1 VNIDK
6 VRTVTDAVGLIPDG
20 ATIATG
26 GFVGIGHPE
35 ELTAGIEARFLATG
49 HPRDLTVVY
58 AAGQGDGRTRGINHL
73 AHEGLVKRVVG
84 GHWNLAPRMGKLAV
98 EGKIEAYN
106 FPQGVI
112 SQLFRDIAAGRP
124 GLITHVGLGTF
135 VDPRVS
141 GGMLNGTTREALV
154 EVATLAGRE
163 WLFYRAFPVQVGLL
177 RGTRADRRGN
187 VTMEREAIRGEALA
201 IAQAAR
207 NSGGIVIAQV
217 EGIAEERFDPKA
229 VVVPGILVDA
239 VVVSAPENHRQT
251 FAEVFNPSY
260 VGRGA
265 LPDIPPMPLDERK
278 VIARRAALELADG
291 AVINL
296 GIGMPEG
303 IASVAFEEGLL
314 DRVTMTVEAGPI
326 GGVPAGG
333 LSFGASAMPD
343 AIVDQPYQF
352 DFYDGGGLHA
362 AFLGMAQADREGN
375 VNVSRF
381 GPRIAGAGGFIN
393 ISQNARKVVFC
404 GTFTA
409 GGLEVTISE
418 GGLRVLREGEH
429 RKFVETV
436 EQITFSGR
444 YSRRKSQTVLFV
456 TERAVF
462 ELRSE
467 GVTLVEIAPGADL
480 ERDILSRMAFRP
492 GIAANLR
499 PMDGRIF
506 REERMGLGRNDIQS

>member
-1 VNIDK
+1 VNPKFLSTPEAI
-6 VRTVTDAVGLIPDG
+6 ALIPDG
-20 ATIATG
+20 VTLATG

-35 ELTAGIEARFLATG
+35 ELTAGIEERFLATG
-49 HPRDLTVVY
+49 HPQNLTIVY
-58 AAGQGDGRTRGINHL
+58 AAGQGDGKTRGINHL
-73 AHEGLVKRVVG
+73 AHEGLVRRVVG

-98 EGKIEAYN
+98 DGKIEAYN

-112 SQLFRDIAAGRP
+112 SQLFREIAAGRP
-124 GLITHVGLGTF
+124 GLITHVGLETF
-135 VDPRVS
+135 VDPRIS
-141 GGMLNGTTREALV
+141 GGRLNEVTREALV
-154 EVATLAGRE
+154 EVLPLSGRE
-163 WLFYRAFPVQVGLL
+163 WLFYHAFPIHVGLL
-177 RGTRADRRGN
+177 RGTSADRRGN

-217 EGIAEERFDPKA
+217 ERVLDERFDPKT
-229 VVVPGILVDA
+229 VVLPGILVDA
-239 VVVSAPENHRQT
+239 VVVSRPENHAQT
-251 FAEVFNPSY
+251 FAEAFNPAY
-260 VGRGA
+260 VGDGT
-265 LPDIPPMPLDERK
+265 LPQIPPMPLDERK
-278 VIARRAALELADG
+278 VIARRAALELAEG

-303 IASVAFEEGLL
+303 VASVAFEEGLL
-314 DRVTMTVEAGPI
+314 DRLTMTVEAGPI

-333 LSFGASAMPD
+333 LSFGAAAMPE

-362 AFLGMAQADREGN
+362 AFLGMAQADQDGN

-409 GGLEVTISE
+409 GGLEVSIADGKWNLIKE
-418 GGLRVLREGEH
+418 GQH
-429 RKFVETV
+429 RKFVEAV
-436 EQITFSGR
+436 EQITFSGAYARKRNQPVR
-444 YSRRKSQTVLFV
+444 YV

-462 ELRSE
+462 ELRPE
-467 GVTLVEIAPGADL
+467 GVTLIEIAPGADL
-480 ERDILSRMAFRP
+480 ERDILGRMAFRP
-492 GIAANLR
+492 LIAGTLR
-499 PMDGRIF
+499 TMDERIF
-506 REERMGLGRNDIQS
+506 REGLMGLGIRG

>member
-1 VNIDK
+1 MTRNKILS
-6 VRTVTDAVGLIPDG
+6 TPDAIALIPDN
-20 ATIATG
+20 ATVATG

-35 ELTAGIEARFLATG
+35 ELTAGVEARFLATG
-49 HPRDLTVVY
+49 RPRNLTVVY
-58 AAGQGDGRTRGINHL
+58 AAGQGDGKARGINHL
-73 AHEGLVKRVVG
+73 AHEGLVRRVVG

-98 EGKIEAYN
+98 DGKIEAYN

-112 SQLFRDIAAGRP
+112 SQLFREVAAGRP

-135 VDPRVS
+135 VDPRIS
-141 GGMLNGTTREALV
+141 GGRLNAATGEDLV
-154 EVATLAGRE
+154 EVVHLAGRE
-163 WLFYRAFPVQVGLL
+163 WLFYRAFPIGVGLL
-177 RGTRADRRGN
+177 RGTCADRRGN
-187 VTMEREAIRGEALA
+187 VTMEREAVRGEALA

-217 EGIAEERFDPKA
+217 ERVVEGGFDPKA

-239 VVVSAPENHRQT
+239 VVVSRPENHAQT
-251 FAEVFNPSY
+251 FAEAFNPAY
-260 VGRGA
+260 VGDGA

-303 IASVAFEEGLL
+303 VASVAFEEGLL
-314 DRVTMTVEAGPI
+314 DRVTMTVEAGPV

-333 LSFGASAMPD
+333 LSFGASAMPE

-362 AFLGMAQADREGN
+362 AFLGMAQADRDGN

-409 GGLEVTISE
+409 GGLKVTISD
-418 GGLRVLREGEH
+418 GRLRIEKEGEH
-429 RKFVETV
+429 RKFVEAV

-444 YSRRKSQTVLFV
+444 YARQRGQAVLYV

-462 ELRSE
+462 ELRPE

-480 ERDILSRMAFRP
+480 ERDIMGQMAFRP
-492 GIAANLR
+492 VIAGTLR
-499 PMDGRIF
+499 PMDERIF
-506 REERMGLGRNDIQS
+506 REGLVGLAEQASS